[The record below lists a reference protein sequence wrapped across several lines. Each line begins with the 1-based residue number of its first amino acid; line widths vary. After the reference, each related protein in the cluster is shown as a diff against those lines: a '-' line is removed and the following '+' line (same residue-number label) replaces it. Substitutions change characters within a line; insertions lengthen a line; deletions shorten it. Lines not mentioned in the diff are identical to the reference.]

1 MTQLKQSRKIANK
14 TIISSTVLMILSG
27 TINAQNISPPQRQEF
42 TDAKNEIT
50 NAQKGPYLKY
60 APSELKQAQDSLQ
73 AAEISIDPVKYAQ
86 NTRLA
91 RAQAQLAI
99 AVTELGVETDR
110 LADTNQALAKAR
122 DEVAQLAKTK

>member
-1 MTQLKQSRKIANK
+1 MTELKPSQKFASK
-14 TIISSTVLMILSG
+14 TIHISTVLLVLSG
-27 TINAQNISPPQRQEF
+27 TVNAQNISPAQRQEF
-42 TDAKNEIT
+42 NDAKSEIS
-50 NAQKGPYLKY
+50 NAQKGAYLKY
-60 APSELKQAQDSLQ
+60 ASSELKQAQDSLQ
-73 AAEISIDPVKYAQ
+73 AAESSTDPVKYAQ

-122 DEVAQLAKTK
+122 DEVSQLGKTK

>member
-1 MTQLKQSRKIANK
+1 MTNQKYAIK
-14 TIISSTVLMILSG
+14 TVLISTVLVILSG
-27 TINAQNISPPQRQEF
+27 TANAQNISPAQRQEF
-42 TDAKNEIT
+42 TDAKSEVA
-50 NAQKGPYLKY
+50 NAQKGPSLKY
-60 APSELKQAQDSLQ
+60 ASSELKQAQDSLQ
-73 AAEISIDPVKYAQ
+73 AAESSTDPVKYAQ